1 MKPVAL
7 LVLVLGACAASAHAQ
22 SSQSNQ
28 NEQSFRAETVSP
40 KAKRSI
46 KLLDASSLVEP
57 GMADSAT
64 KVFGYPG
71 KRMGLD
77 NVSQQPRSIN
87 MYELERETR
96 NNRAWGL
103 SIGVK
108 AGPVTFRAAHQ
119 NKSVGKIAP
128 AMPLGNSIDAKNSII
143 AANIDIGPVK
153 AYTAYSASRGWGSS
167 PLWNPD
173 NPYGAAMATTPT
185 TDSRDVLVGMAVPA
199 GRHTT
204 LLASFVRKNDR
215 DMADR
220 DADQLA
226 LGGTYTISRTTDFYA
241 AYSHIRMRNSMDTP
255 LGRQG
260 AAGFSA
266 INVGMRRSF

>member
-1 MKPVAL
+1 MKPVTL
-7 LVLVLGACAASAHAQ
+7 LVLVLGACAASADA
-22 SSQSNQ
+22 QSNQ
-28 NEQSFRAETVSP
+28 SYRAESDTIKV
-40 KAKRSI
+40 KRGVR
-46 KLLDASSLVEP
+46 LLDASSLVEP

-77 NVSQQPRSIN
+77 NVAEPRALSIADFD
-87 MYELERETR
+87 RDAR

-103 SIGVK
+103 SVGVK
-108 AGPVTFRAAHQ
+108 AGLFTFRAAHQ
-119 NKSVGKIAP
+119 NKAVGKFVP
-128 AMPLGNSIDAKNSII
+128 AMAFGNYADAKNSIV

-173 NPYGAAMATTPT
+173 NPYGANMASTPST
-185 TDSRDVLVGMAVPA
+185 NSRDVLVGMAVPA

-215 DMADR
+215 DLANR

-226 LGGTYTISRTTDFYA
+226 LGGTYTLSRSTDFYA
-241 AYSHIRMRNSMDTP
+241 AFSHIRMRVDNRSP
-255 LGRQG
+255 LGLQG
-260 AAGFSA
+260 AAGSGFSA
-266 INVGMRRSF
+266 VNVGMRRSF

>member
-1 MKPVAL
+1 MKPVTL
-7 LVLVLGACAASAHAQ
+7 LVLVLGACAANAYAQ
-22 SSQSNQ
+22 NDQSN
-28 NEQSFRAETVSP
+28 QSFRAETASP
-40 KAKRSI
+40 KAKRSF
-46 KLLDASSLVEP
+46 KLVDASSLVEP

-77 NVSQQPRSIN
+77 NMAQPPRSIN

-103 SIGVK
+103 SVGIK

-143 AANIDIGPVK
+143 AANVDIGPVK

-173 NPYGAAMATTPT
+173 NPYGAAMAATPT
-185 TDSRDVLVGMAVPA
+185 TNSRDVLVGMAVPA

-215 DMADR
+215 DMSDR

-226 LGGTYTISRTTDFYA
+226 LGGTYTVSRSTDFYA